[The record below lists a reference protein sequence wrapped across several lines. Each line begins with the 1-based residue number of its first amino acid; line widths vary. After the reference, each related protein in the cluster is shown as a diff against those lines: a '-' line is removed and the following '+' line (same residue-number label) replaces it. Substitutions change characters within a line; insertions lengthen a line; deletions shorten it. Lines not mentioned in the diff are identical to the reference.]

1 MENLWK
7 DIRYGV
13 RMLVKNPGFT
23 VIAVVVLAFGIGANT
38 AIFGIVNS
46 LLLRPI
52 MAENPDELMGCYSK
66 NTERPNSFRGFSY
79 PNYKDLCENNAVFT
93 ELMAHDLT
101 MVGLTEGEVTRRI
114 FAEIISSNYFDMFG
128 VGLLRGRPFRP
139 EEETP
144 GSGIP
149 VVIVSYQHWKK
160 TGQDPDILGKILRVN
175 GQMMTVIGIAP
186 QGFTGRTA
194 LISVELYLPLG
205 MHHLLMTDMFRD
217 DRRELAERDVHRL
230 LLVGRL
236 RPGMTIAKAD
246 SQLGPLAAQLEETYP
261 VINKDHTFVA
271 RPLSRLS
278 IGTVPQEDDEVAI
291 VAVLLMV
298 MTSIVLLIACIN
310 LANMLLARGA
320 SRRKEFA
327 IRIAIGGGRG
337 RILRQLLTEGLL
349 LSLLGG
355 VAGLVIAYWA
365 NNLLATSMNQLMAMS
380 AMSMDIIFHAAP
392 DHRVLLATML
402 FCLLGTLLFGFG
414 PAWRQSRPDIMA
426 DLKEQVG
433 ESQEHVRRRGFFSR
447 RNLLVVSQI
456 ALSLVLLTSAGLFVR
471 GAYEAANVDPGFS
484 LNNGLLVEVDPS
496 LVGYD
501 EPRSKEMYQRLLRR
515 LRNIPGMEAAGLAA
529 TVPFGNVSN
538 GRSVRRADQ
547 LPAPGD
553 NEQGDIETVGAGY
566 NVIGDDYFK
575 ALGVPLMRGRD
586 FTVSETES
594 AGGPKVA
601 IIDELLARRL
611 WPDKDPLG
619 RMIGFGRN
627 PSDQGADDMEVVGIV
642 PTLLDDLFDPE
653 PQPHVY
659 VPYGQNYQT
668 GMNIHL
674 RTNTDEAAMLQV
686 VRREIRTVD
695 EQLPILKLKTLEN
708 HMAASASLWIF
719 RMGAIIFGVFGGLAL
734 FLAVVGIYGVKAYTV
749 AQRTREIGIRMAL
762 GASTKNAV
770 WLILREGL
778 NLTLAGIALGLL
790 MAAGVARLLSSMLY
804 EVSAL
809 DPLVFTVAPLV
820 LAAASLAATYIPA
833 RRAAR
838 VNPIAALR
846 YE

>member
-1 MENLWK
+1 
-7 DIRYGV
+7 
-13 RMLVKNPGFT
+13 
-23 VIAVVVLAFGIGANT
+23 
-38 AIFGIVNS
+38 
-46 LLLRPI
+46 
-52 MAENPDELMGCYSK
+52 
-66 NTERPNSFRGFSY
+66 
-79 PNYKDLCENNAVFT
+79 
-93 ELMAHDLT
+93 
-101 MVGLTEGEVTRRI
+101 
-114 FAEIISSNYFDMFG
+114 
-128 VGLLRGRPFRP
+128 
-139 EEETP
+139 
-144 GSGIP
+144 

-456 ALSLVLLTSAGLFVR
+456 ALSLVLLTSAGLFIR